1 MKKIISLICSLVII
15 VSALFLTSCKK
26 DKVYYFDTSSVLAED
41 VISDHGVVVDKTNF
55 PEDVEIKVT
64 KVKERDRRFLIARA
78 VLPEAT
84 KLFVYDISSI
94 RNGVT
99 IKPYSSAN
107 IIFPVPSIYSEE
119 KYEMYIYSIAANA
132 ATEYVEYKQ
141 NDNGLYIN
149 VNETGLFAIM
159 LIEIEQEDTSSTIS
173 GTQSEA
179 NTSSKNNTS
188 SGSSSGTV
196 SGEDG
201 SGQNVSSNPSV
212 SSRPQN
218 NTSSKRPQP
227 SVITPDDTSSN
238 TSSNEGTTSNDG
250 GSSSQGSTT
259 SNGTTTSK
267 PTSSN
272 GTTTSKPT
280 SSNGTTT
287 SKPST
292 STSKPNSTTTTS
304 KPNSSSENQTTSSNP
319 PVSSN
324 TTTTSRPNDGFTSD
338 YIIDLD

>member
-15 VSALFLTSCKK
+15 VSALFLTSCRK

-64 KVKERDRRFLIARA
+64 KVKERDRRFLIAKA

-84 KLFVYDISSI
+84 ELFVYDISSI

-107 IIFPVPSIYSEE
+107 IIFPVPSIYNEE

-141 NDNGLYIN
+141 NDDGLYIN
-149 VNETGLFAIM
+149 VDETGLFAIM
-159 LIEIEQEDTSSTIS
+159 LIEVEREETSSAVS
-173 GTQSEA
+173 GTQSET
-179 NTSSKNNTS
+179 NTSSNSNTS

-227 SVITPDDTSSN
+227 SVITPDGVTSSN
-238 TSSNEGTTSNDG
+238 TSSN
-250 GSSSQGSTT
+250 Q
-259 SNGTTTSK
+259 
-267 PTSSN
+267 
-272 GTTTSKPT
+272 
-280 SSNGTTT
+280 
-287 SKPST
+287 ST
-292 STSKPNSTTTTS
+292 STSNPNNTTTTS
-304 KPNSSSENQTTSSNP
+304 KPNDTTTSKPSDTTTTSKP
-319 PVSSN
+319 SDTTTTSKPSDTTTTSKPSDTTTTSKPSDTTTTSKPSD